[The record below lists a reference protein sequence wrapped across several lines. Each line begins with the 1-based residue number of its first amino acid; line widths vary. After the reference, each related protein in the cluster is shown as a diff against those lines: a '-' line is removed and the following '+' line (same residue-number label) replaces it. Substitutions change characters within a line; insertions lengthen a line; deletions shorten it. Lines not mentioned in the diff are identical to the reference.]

1 MSVIREE
8 EALMNK
14 RTSHAM
20 ILALFL
26 LIAASVGCK
35 MLGGGSSQKNGGSDT
50 KNAKGL
56 PAAQI
61 CQMLAHPSFEK
72 RFPYDGNGCSGSTT
86 FGARDTRTASYE
98 TDTRPSFSYAAIG
111 EQNVITKV
119 RLNMTN
125 RADGAEFFAA
135 EGDAVAK
142 LINGQPLPNE
152 IKNAITSPLFTTG
165 GDFTTT
171 SKVGNAKVELVRS
184 ATDSRFSLSF
194 DF

>member
-1 MSVIREE
+1 
-8 EALMNK
+8 MNK
-14 RTSHAM
+14 RTSQAM
-20 ILALFL
+20 VLGLFL
-26 LIAASVGCK
+26 LIGASLGCK
-35 MLGGGSSQKNGGSDT
+35 VLGGGTSNTNSGT
-50 KNAKGL
+50 KTTKGI
-56 PAAQI
+56 PADKI
-61 CQMLAHPSFEK
+61 CALLAHPRFEN

-86 FGARDTRTASYE
+86 FGAGASGTANG
-98 TDTRPSFSYAAIG
+98 PSFSYAAMG

-135 EGDAVAK
+135 EGDAVAN

-165 GDFTTT
+165 GDFTTN
-171 SKVGNAKVELVRS
+171 SQIGNAKVELVRS
-184 ATDSRFSLSF
+184 ATDNRFSLSF

>member
-1 MSVIREE
+1 MSVTREE

-26 LIAASVGCK
+26 LTGASLGCK
-35 MLGGGSSQKNGGSDT
+35 MLGGGTSNTNSGT
-50 KNAKGL
+50 TMTGL
-56 PAAQI
+56 PADKI
-61 CQMLAHPSFEK
+61 CTLLAHPRFEN

-86 FGARDTRTASYE
+86 FGARDTRTASFE

-111 EQNVITKV
+111 EQNLITKV
-119 RLNMTN
+119 RLNMMN

-135 EGDAVAK
+135 EGDAVAN

>member
-1 MSVIREE
+1 
-8 EALMNK
+8 MNK

-20 ILALFL
+20 VLGLFL
-26 LIAASVGCK
+26 LIGASLGCK
-35 MLGGGSSQKNGGSDT
+35 MLGGGTSNTNSGT
-50 KNAKGL
+50 KTTKGI
-56 PAAQI
+56 PADKI
-61 CQMLAHPSFEK
+61 CTLLAHPRFEN

-86 FGARDTRTASYE
+86 FGAGASGTASG
-98 TDTRPSFSYAAIG
+98 PSFSYAAIG

-119 RLNMTN
+119 RLNMAN

-135 EGDAVAK
+135 EGDAVAN

-165 GDFTTT
+165 GDFTTN
-171 SKVGNAKVELVRS
+171 SQIGNAKVELVRS

>member
-1 MSVIREE
+1 
-8 EALMNK
+8 MNK
-14 RTSHAM
+14 EPGHAM

-26 LIAASVGCK
+26 LIGASVGCK
-35 MLGGGSSQKNGGSDT
+35 MLGGETSNTKSDT
-50 KNAKGL
+50 TMKGI
-56 PAAQI
+56 PADKI
-61 CQMLAHPSFEK
+61 CPLLAHPDFEN

-86 FGARDTRTASYE
+86 FGAAASGTARS
-98 TDTRPSFSYAAIG
+98 PSFSYAAIG
-111 EQNVITKV
+111 EQNSITKV
-119 RLNMTN
+119 RLFMTN
-125 RADGAEFFAA
+125 RPDGAEFFAA

-142 LINGQPLPNE
+142 LINSQALPNE
-152 IKNAITSPLFTTG
+152 IRNAITSPLFTTG